1 MTLLTWKIPLGI
13 PYKLGG
19 QSVWLSAAPRP
30 SANGSPASC
39 EWRKRAILPH
49 LRQACNEPKGE
60 RQGKANKKKGS
71 FRRTQALGTWHFD
84 TGKLAPWDWV
94 LRLELPFSFPRW
106 NSSLLTP
113 LTCGFRWNDSF
124 NRVGRDLRLSRVI
137 QLTHLLVQVLYPILS
152 PKYLSP
158 ARPRPGQPRSIK
170 QLDRKSPQKSFKI
183 LSNYS
188 LGRPPQINKWNDFSI
203 PGAGAFGAMPVEN
216 TPLMN
221 QLERFEW

>member
-1 MTLLTWKIPLGI
+1 MGALR
-13 PYKLGG
+13 
-19 QSVWLSAAPRP
+19 AA
-30 SANGSPASC
+30 SG
-39 EWRKRAILPH
+39 E
-49 LRQACNEPKGE
+49 NEP
-60 RQGKANKKKGS
+60 S
-71 FRRTQALGTWHFD
+71 SPTL
-84 TGKLAPWDWV
+84 GKLAM
-94 LRLELPFSFPRW
+94 
-106 NSSLLTP
+106 
-113 LTCGFRWNDSF
+113 
-124 NRVGRDLRLSRVI
+124 NRK
-137 QLTHLLVQVLYPILS
+137 VLYPILS
-152 PKYLSP
+152 PKSLSP